1 MSEILDMPKLIR
13 EASEKEGDVWMPI
26 ADSWREIC
34 TTSSVMSRE
43 FEKQQ
48 NVLEN
53 IALDLQKRGVKHI
66 LILGS
71 GDSWFAGMAVCYA
84 FEHYAGI
91 TAIPIQAYEYAMYGS
106 LLADENSA
114 VVVISSSG
122 RPTTTWD
129 ALDRAL
135 QTESYVVGISDTDY
149 EGNPFL
155 EKPHASINPSAKKLG
170 MPAQTTTVTIGLL
183 INLALIMGRES
194 SFLAKDTYDDLVA
207 QLRNIPNQ
215 ILGLLSS
222 VDEVLADAAK
232 HGALHRIHTI
242 IGSGPNYG
250 VAHVASALLAEGPQF
265 TGHPMPAEEYHHALR
280 GRTIQKGDPV
290 LLVAPSGQG
299 YPRVVEAGS
308 DLKELGA
315 YVMAVIDEGE
325 QLITAIADN
334 SVHVPSVDEPMSPL
348 LTLPPVQMYSLYL
361 ASERIAAG
369 YQRPLVN

>member
-1 MSEILDMPKLIR
+1 
-13 EASEKEGDVWMPI
+13 
-26 ADSWREIC
+26 
-34 TTSSVMSRE
+34 
-43 FEKQQ
+43 
-48 NVLEN
+48 
-53 IALDLQKRGVKHI
+53 
-66 LILGS
+66 
-71 GDSWFAGMAVCYA
+71 
-84 FEHYAGI
+84 
-91 TAIPIQAYEYAMYGS
+91 
-106 LLADENSA
+106 
-114 VVVISSSG
+114 
-122 RPTTTWD
+122 
-129 ALDRAL
+129 
-135 QTESYVVGISDTDY
+135 
-149 EGNPFL
+149 
-155 EKPHASINPSAKKLG
+155 
-170 MPAQTTTVTIGLL
+170 
-183 INLALIMGRES
+183 MGKES

-215 ILGLLSS
+215 MLGLLSS
-222 VDEVLADAAK
+222 VDEVLEDAAK

-299 YPRVVEAGS
+299 YPRVVEASS

-315 YVMAVIDEGE
+315 YIMAVVDEGE
-325 QLITAIADN
+325 QSITAIADN
-334 SVHVPSVDEPMSPL
+334 SVHVPPVDEPMSPL

>member
-1 MSEILDMPKLIR
+1 MSEILDMPRIVR
-13 EASEKEGDVWMPI
+13 EASEKEGDVYMPI
-26 ADSWREIC
+26 EDSWREIC
-34 TTSSVMSRE
+34 TTPSVMSRE
-43 FEKQQ
+43 LENQQ
-48 NVLEN
+48 GVLEK

-71 GDSWFAGMAVCYA
+71 GDSWFAGMAVCHA

-91 TAIPIQAYEYAMYGS
+91 SALPIQAYEYAMYGS
-106 LLADENSA
+106 LIADENSA
-114 VVVISSSG
+114 VIVISSSG

-135 QTESYVVGISDTDY
+135 DTEAYVIGISDTYY

-170 MPAQTTTVTIGLL
+170 MPTQTTTVTIGLL
-183 INLALIMGRES
+183 INLSLILGRKTS
-194 SFLAKDTYDDLVA
+194 LLDKGTYDDLVA
-207 QLRNIPNQ
+207 QLRNTPNQ
-215 ILGLLSS
+215 LLGMLATIG
-222 VDEVLADAAK
+222 ETLADASQ

-250 VAHVASALLAEGPQF
+250 VAHAASALLAEGPQF

-280 GRTIQKGDPV
+280 GRTILKGDPV
-290 LLVAPSGQG
+290 LLIAPSGQG
-299 YPRVVEAGS
+299 YPRVVEASS

-315 YVMAVIDEGE
+315 YMLAVVDEGE
-325 QLITAIADN
+325 QSITSLVDN
-334 SVHVPSVDEPMSPL
+334 CIHVPSVDEPMSPL

-361 ASERIAAG
+361 ASERIATG
-369 YQRPLVN
+369 YRRPLLN